1 MIPKVPVIKQQTKEQ
16 QPEFIE
22 KNKKKGGTFTVYKAI
37 KDFESNDERHIV
49 FKKGSTICSFS

>member
-1 MIPKVPVIKQQTKEQ
+1 MIPKEQ
-16 QPEFIE
+16 QPLPDDVRCDTEFIE